1 MRIPIVLLLA
11 AMLLSGCIFHGYIEP
26 ITIYDKPTATP
37 VGTPAATEVATEA
50 PTPEPTATATPTA
63 PDSPLATPS
72 PEPTPTLTSGSP
84 LTLTIAGNADDAHQ
98 WQVGIE
104 LSAWPA
110 WIGFWSGA
118 PEHAAWRFV
127 DVPVTAAERATLRL
141 RGTHGDGLNMDVR
154 VHAVAVD
161 DAAPWIAGGD
171 LLTLPLTTAFAPL
184 ADIRIDTWNEI
195 DVTAPLAEVLA
206 QPGWSPGNAVAF
218 VAVSMPQ
225 GRNVAGGVVDYALN
239 PAMAAQ
245 LVVVPPA
252 APVAAA
258 VSRETPTF
266 GLAELEAAAAEAGI
280 LLRPGTYSCD
290 LLGDDYARCVV
301 HSSAVPGG
309 AICVTAGG
317 WGACQ

>member
-1 MRIPIVLLLA
+1 MRILIALLLV
-11 AMLLSGCIFHGYIEP
+11 AMVGQGCIFHGYIEP
-26 ITIYDKPTATP
+26 ITIYDKPTETP

-50 PTPEPTATATPTA
+50 PTPEPTATATPPA

-72 PEPTPTLTSGSP
+72 PEPTPILTANSQI
-84 LTLTIAGNADDAHQ
+84 TLTIAGNLDDAHQ
-98 WQVGIE
+98 WHNGIE

-110 WIGFWSGA
+110 WLGYWDRA

-127 DVPVTAAERATLRL
+127 GLPVAAVDGATLRL
-141 RGTHGDGLNMDVR
+141 RGTHGAGLNMDVR

-161 DAAPWIAGGD
+161 DAAPWIAGSD

-184 ADIRIDTWNEI
+184 ADIKVDQWNEI

-206 QPGWSPGNAVAF
+206 RPGWSPGNAVAF
-218 VAVSMPQ
+218 VAVSLPQ
-225 GRNVAGGVVDYALN
+225 GRNVAGGVVDFALN

-245 LVVVPPA
+245 LVVLPPA

-280 LLRPGTYSCD
+280 VLRPGTYSCD
-290 LLGDDYARCVV
+290 LVGDDYARCMVN
-301 HSSAVPGG
+301 ADGVPGG
-309 AICVTAGG
+309 AICVTADG

>member
-1 MRIPIVLLLA
+1 MRILIALLFV
-11 AMLLSGCIFHGYIEP
+11 AMLGQGCIFHGYIEP
-26 ITIYDKPTATP
+26 ITIYDKPTETP
-37 VGTPAATEVATEA
+37 EGTPAATETATL
-50 PTPEPTATATPTA
+50 EPTVTAAP

-72 PEPTPTLTSGSP
+72 PTAIPTLTPTSRI
-84 LTLTIAGNADDAHQ
+84 TRTIASNLDDVHQ

-127 DVPVTAAERATLRL
+127 DVPVAAAERATLRL
-141 RGTHGDGLNMDVR
+141 RGTHGAGLGMDVQ

-161 DAAPWIAGGD
+161 DAAPWIAGSD

-184 ADIRIDTWNEI
+184 ADVRVDQWNEV

-206 QPGWSPGNAVAF
+206 RPGWSPGNAVAF
-218 VAVSMPQ
+218 VAVSLPQ
-225 GRNVAGGVVDYALN
+225 GRNVAGGVVDWALN

-266 GLAELEAAAAEAGI
+266 GFAELEAAAAEAGI
-280 LLRPGTYSCD
+280 RLRPGTYSCD

-301 HSSAVPGG
+301 HSAAVPGG
-309 AICVTAGG
+309 AICVTADG

>member
-1 MRIPIVLLLA
+1 MRILIALLFV
-11 AMLLSGCIFHGYIEP
+11 AMVGQGCIFHGYIEP

-37 VGTPAATEVATEA
+37 AGTETTT

-84 LTLTIAGNADDAHQ
+84 LTLTIAGNADDVHQ

-127 DVPVTAAERATLRL
+127 DVPVAAVDSAALRL
-141 RGTHGDGLNMDVR
+141 RGTHGAGLNMDVQ
-154 VHAVAVD
+154 VHAVAID
-161 DAAPWIAGGD
+161 DAAPWIAGSD

-184 ADIRIDTWNEI
+184 ADIKIDQWNEI

-206 QPGWSPGNAVAF
+206 RPGWSPGNAVAF

-245 LVVVPPA
+245 LVIVEPSVAIAMAASAPA
-252 APVAAA
+252 
-258 VSRETPTF
+258 TF
-266 GLAELEAAAAEAGI
+266 GYAELEAAADEAGI
-280 LLRPGTYSCD
+280 RLRPGTYSCD

-301 HSSAVPGG
+301 HSAAVPGG
-309 AICVTAGG
+309 AICVTADG